1 MIRYFL
7 TSYTLFFAIII
18 SVLFSSSVLLAQE
31 HPVPFIELTVL
42 ISPSDHSL
50 KGHAMVTVPE
60 GISASFVQ
68 GKITLEA
75 AKTMEGPITRLDED
89 SLNDYLSNKNKERRF
104 EVSYSVSFP
113 LQDSGTD
120 VENSSEN
127 VIDPSGTVLLSGWH
141 PALSV
146 PSVYTL
152 IAEVPSGYEALSE
165 SESIRAEDREDMRFY
180 NFAYLYPRTSVSLV
194 AGKYIR
200 SSETYNEIEIETL
213 FLSDNAVLQN
223 RYLSAAKRF
232 LILYRSMIGQ
242 FPYKRFAI
250 VENPFVSIRSL
261 STYTLIRSD
270 LLHDSST
277 AEAPLGRALLRQWF
291 GNRVLI
297 DPSSGDWAEG
307 LVTYL
312 ADYWLEELRGS
323 GAEYRKQI
331 MVRYRNLINDEN
343 EFSLAEYIGQT
354 SSAAKAIGSGKG
366 AMVFHMLRTAV
377 GNDTFFDALK
387 ELIARKDLQKVSW
400 DDICDTFSK
409 VSDSDL
415 RSFCDYWI
423 KKRGIPTISLDK
435 AYGLF
440 RDGNYLFELTLNR
453 SGSEPPLPLPVQVTQ
468 GDKKDVFS
476 VTFEEGKESVMHER
490 IVDEFPSSTA
500 VDPGYDVFRAPIQE
514 EIPPVFSRFSGN
526 RSNLVIVPEKIDDGQ
541 SKIVTFM
548 TEKGFIV
555 KKEKEITNDELENH
569 SFLIFSTNNV
579 LYRRLFAGKP
589 LPEGNVLFMVKENPL
604 NNREV
609 VVILAGAD
617 IDDVR
622 KALNSFIY
630 GYSSLLLRN
639 PDGTVHSVTSS
650 SSQGIKESLE
660 IPVSAINTQK
670 TLALAPIID
679 QIQNKKVI
687 CIGEIHTEYSHHLM
701 QFEIIKRLHESGKKL
716 IIGMEMFQRPFQ
728 EYLDQYINGEL
739 DEKELLEKTEYF
751 KRWAFNYNLYRDIL
765 NFARAEKIPVKAL
778 NLRKEI
784 IDKVSK
790 SGIDSLS
797 DKEFS
802 EIPQL
807 LDMTNQ
813 EYRTFLKV
821 IFSQHAKS
829 ANRHFDNFFQSQI
842 LWDETMALSAA
853 ETLNQNQDSVI
864 IILAGNGHL
873 QNSWGI
879 PDRITRHTGVKPIV
893 ILNGGTDS
901 IESSLADY
909 LIFPGHAD
917 VPKPPLL
924 MVSLKEEE
932 DRILVEN
939 VMKGGPADRAGIQ
952 KGDVL
957 KTIDGRAVRDIQ
969 DIKSVLFWKKLGEK
983 VALSIERE
991 RFLFGPKKLKVTVVL
1006 R

>member
-1 MIRYFL
+1 
-7 TSYTLFFAIII
+7 
-18 SVLFSSSVLLAQE
+18 
-31 HPVPFIELTVL
+31 
-42 ISPSDHSL
+42 
-50 KGHAMVTVPE
+50 
-60 GISASFVQ
+60 
-68 GKITLEA
+68 
-75 AKTMEGPITRLDED
+75 
-89 SLNDYLSNKNKERRF
+89 
-104 EVSYSVSFP
+104 
-113 LQDSGTD
+113 
-120 VENSSEN
+120 
-127 VIDPSGTVLLSGWH
+127 
-141 PALSV
+141 
-146 PSVYTL
+146 
-152 IAEVPSGYEALSE
+152 
-165 SESIRAEDREDMRFY
+165 
-180 NFAYLYPRTSVSLV
+180 
-194 AGKYIR
+194 
-200 SSETYNEIEIETL
+200 
-213 FLSDNAVLQN
+213 
-223 RYLSAAKRF
+223 
-232 LILYRSMIGQ
+232 
-242 FPYKRFAI
+242 
-250 VENPFVSIRSL
+250 
-261 STYTLIRSD
+261 
-270 LLHDSST
+270 
-277 AEAPLGRALLRQWF
+277 
-291 GNRVLI
+291 
-297 DPSSGDWAEG
+297 
-307 LVTYL
+307 
-312 ADYWLEELRGS
+312 
-323 GAEYRKQI
+323 
-331 MVRYRNLINDEN
+331 
-343 EFSLAEYIGQT
+343 
-354 SSAAKAIGSGKG
+354 
-366 AMVFHMLRTAV
+366 
-377 GNDTFFDALK
+377 
-387 ELIARKDLQKVSW
+387 
-400 DDICDTFSK
+400 
-409 VSDSDL
+409 
-415 RSFCDYWI
+415 
-423 KKRGIPTISLDK
+423 
-435 AYGLF
+435 
-440 RDGNYLFELTLNR
+440 
-453 SGSEPPLPLPVQVTQ
+453 
-468 GDKKDVFS
+468 
-476 VTFEEGKESVMHER
+476 
-490 IVDEFPSSTA
+490 
-500 VDPGYDVFRAPIQE
+500 
-514 EIPPVFSRFSGN
+514 
-526 RSNLVIVPEKIDDGQ
+526 
-541 SKIVTFM
+541 
-548 TEKGFIV
+548 
-555 KKEKEITNDELENH
+555 
-569 SFLIFSTNNV
+569 
-579 LYRRLFAGKP
+579 
-589 LPEGNVLFMVKENPL
+589 
-604 NNREV
+604 
-609 VVILAGAD
+609 
-617 IDDVR
+617 
-622 KALNSFIY
+622 
-630 GYSSLLLRN
+630 
-639 PDGTVHSVTSS
+639 
-650 SSQGIKESLE
+650 LE
-660 IPVSAINTQK
+660 IPVSAINTRK